1 MKRTFIKIV
10 TTLVLSLFLSLS
22 SVNAATKLTF
32 HEEGNGNIKSV
43 LHFEDGF
50 IGGLDITLKVDG
62 NINFQKM
69 NLDSKLTSSNFTT
82 KTSYDDKTK
91 ELNIVV
97 VTGGVGTSH
106 NLLNID
112 KDLVLG
118 NILFDTSSKKDISYT
133 IQCGSLTTLDN
144 AWKSHEITPEVEK
157 NNFTYKI
164 NSSENQEEDTSSKE
178 ESSSTDKNKEQDKEK
193 EENKNTSTTNKNTST
208 TTTNNNASSNTTTEN
223 NNTINNDANTNETDV
238 SKEDE
243 VENKT
248 DEKNEILEE
257 NEQEETKT
265 FNLKYILISFAV
277 ALLLVLGGYFLIK
290 KKKKNKI

>member
-118 NILFDTSSKKDISYT
+118 NILFDTSNKKDISYT

-193 EENKNTSTTNKNTST
+193 EENKNTSTTNKNTS